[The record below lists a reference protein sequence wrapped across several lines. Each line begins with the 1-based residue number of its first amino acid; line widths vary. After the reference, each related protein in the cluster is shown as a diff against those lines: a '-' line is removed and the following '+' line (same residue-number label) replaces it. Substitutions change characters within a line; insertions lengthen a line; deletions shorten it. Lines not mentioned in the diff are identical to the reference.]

1 MKSIQLLV
9 FVVFFV
15 AQSSSQDEEDGRRR
29 PNYVV
34 VDKHINVR
42 EIIRFGGKR
51 GAVQDGVEEFEV
63 PGDDNSAPYQSP
75 FSSLLAKVS
84 NAAKWRKVQNMLP
97 LSGIQYF
104 LGDMGT
110 AEVCG
115 PPGAHIN
122 ISWSPKVI
130 DPQKSVKIY
139 FDVTI
144 PIDFNKG
151 KGHVDVYMEDSP
163 DPIFS
168 VDQDFGCDDIAK
180 KASMIKC
187 PLKKGSHYAFS
198 FVYSELD
205 RLPVGK
211 YTLGVKITDDHN
223 NLFACLNMT
232 LVIKPSEHLSMHPPP
247 QIIH

>member
-51 GAVQDGVEEFEV
+51 DVVQDGVEEFEV

-115 PPGAHIN
+115 RLKTFWRFSLALN
-122 ISWSPKVI
+122 YLFLLVFY
-130 DPQKSVKIY
+130 VL
-139 FDVTI
+139 TI
-144 PIDFNKG
+144 GECKTLDNK
-151 KGHVDVYMEDSP
+151 MS
-163 DPIFS
+163 
-168 VDQDFGCDDIAK
+168 A
-180 KASMIKC
+180 
-187 PLKKGSHYAFS
+187 
-198 FVYSELD
+198 
-205 RLPVGK
+205 
-211 YTLGVKITDDHN
+211 
-223 NLFACLNMT
+223 
-232 LVIKPSEHLSMHPPP
+232 PS
-247 QIIH
+247 